1 MLHTA
6 RKPEARPFSL
16 YGRRERPKAPSSAR
30 LRHHPNCAWGISSHN
45 SKIVSKRRL
54 HRLRCFH
61 SLGQIRIQTADLHSP
76 RRLRHQSANFCQRLE
91 TARPRRTYLQLPEHH
106 ISNMSDKLTRYV
118 FANLVCFCKF
128 KTCFLLIQDT
138 DSLLSSVSPSSVQ
151 TRCEYE
157 VLPHQYP
164 A

>member
-6 RKPEARPFSL
+6 RKPER
-16 YGRRERPKAPSSAR
+16 GRSVNTAGESGQKHLPSSAR
-30 LRHHPNCAWGISSHN
+30 LRHHPNCAWGISSRN
-45 SKIVSKRRL
+45 SKIVSKLHL
-54 HRLRCFH
+54 HRHRYFH

-128 KTCFLLIQDT
+128 KNIFSS
-138 DSLLSSVSPSSVQ
+138 DSG
-151 TRCEYE
+151 Y
-157 VLPHQYP
+157 
-164 A
+164 